1 MLDLIIWV
9 LVFIAS
15 MITLIKASGYFI
27 NSAEKIGVALK
38 ISPFIVGVTIVA
50 LGTSLPELVSSIFAV
65 IQGASE
71 MVIGNVIGSNI
82 TNIFLIL
89 GIAAVLTKNKL
100 TVDRGLIHVDLPL
113 LFGSAVFLTIAVWD
127 QKFTLVEAILALA
140 LATVYIL
147 STVKLQHADTKTK
160 REVKKRGK
168 KRKVELKTG
177 LILLLSGLLIVLA
190 ARYTVESVIHLSAIL
205 NIGTEIIAISAV
217 ALGTSLPELFVSV
230 TAAKKGHAE
239 MAIGNILGSNIFNA
253 LAVMGIPAL
262 IGDLT
267 IPRSILTFG
276 IPVMLIATLVYFF
289 TTQDQE
295 VTKWEGWMLLILYV
309 LFMGKLFNLF

>member
-160 REVKKRGK
+160 REVK
-168 KRKVELKTG
+168 TG